1 MFRTADETSHLR
13 TFLLVCCLFCL
24 SGLCNGII
32 DVLNKHFQN
41 SLHVSK
47 AQSALVQG
55 FWYGGYFL
63 LARVFTSAVLD
74 KMKDPPSRGPKI
86 QPTALQL

>member
-1 MFRTADETSHLR
+1 MA
-13 TFLLVCCLFCL
+13 TFVLVCGLFCL
-24 SGLCNGII
+24 SGLCNGMI

-41 SLHVSK
+41 SLRVSK

-63 LARVFTSAVLD
+63 LALPRMFARRYGYRGGISLVF
-74 KMKDPPSRGPKI
+74 P
-86 QPTALQL
+86 